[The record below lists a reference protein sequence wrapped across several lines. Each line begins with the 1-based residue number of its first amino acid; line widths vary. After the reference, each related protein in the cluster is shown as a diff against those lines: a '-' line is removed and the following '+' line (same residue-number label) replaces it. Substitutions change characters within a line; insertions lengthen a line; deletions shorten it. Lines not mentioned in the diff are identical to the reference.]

1 MKKKVLIIQEYFPVY
16 RKPFF
21 DLLAKKYDLTLIVS
35 DSNFGSINAEEDV
48 SYVKK
53 IGKLKSYL
61 KGNFFWLEN
70 LTNVDFNQYH
80 IIVLGAAPRNLSFL
94 YLMFYLKMR
103 GKKTIFWG
111 QFWSATS
118 SKFGF
123 MLRMLLLQ
131 LSSAIMFYT
140 EKECVDYKKT
150 FLGRN
155 DIRPLMGLNNGLD
168 VEVISRYKLRYDINR
183 GTNILFIGRLTDKSN
198 LLQLLAAINISKY
211 RDDLKLHIIGDGEI
225 LNNCNEW
232 VVENKLERNI
242 IFHGALTKEEDIAR
256 VVNKCLI
263 FVYPGDVGL
272 SLIHAMAYGLPCI
285 IHDNFLQHG
294 PEIAAL
300 LESKGGIFFQKNNV
314 DNLKNNLDIYLDN
327 KELLVNHSY
336 SNFKIVEKK
345 FNHIEMSNAF
355 DRLFEMME
363 LKGSSDT

>member
-140 EKECVDYKKT
+140 DKECLDYKKT
-150 FLGRN
+150 KIGKVSN
-155 DIRPLMGLNNGLD
+155 KPIIGLNNGLD
-168 VEVISRYKLRYDINR
+168 LRNISKFREEYSLDREYS
-183 GTNILFIGRLTDKSN
+183 ILFIGRLTEKSN
-198 LLQLLAAINISKY
+198 LLQLLEAITISKF
-211 RDDLKLHIIGDGEI
+211 RKKIKLNIIGNGELLDI
-225 LNNCNEW
+225 CKIFVNEKSINNN
-232 VVENKLERNI
+232 V
-242 IFHGALTKEEDIAR
+242 IFHGSLTDEKEISK
-256 VVNKCLI
+256 VVNKCALFI
-263 FVYPGDVGL
+263 YPGNVGL
-272 SLIHAMAYGLPCI
+272 SLIHAMSYGLPCI
-285 IHDNFLQHG
+285 IHNNHKHHG
-294 PEIAAL
+294 PEVSALIDSSGGTFYSKNSIYSIA
-300 LESKGGIFFQKNNV
+300 ESIDQYFINKDIMLKHSMLNLNKINLTFNI
-314 DNLKNNLDIYLDN
+314 DNMAERFSD
-327 KELLVNHSY
+327 LV
-336 SNFKIVEKK
+336 E
-345 FNHIEMSNAF
+345 
-355 DRLFEMME
+355 DL
-363 LKGSSDT
+363 